1 MARLAKSQLSDKK
14 VLEVLSCLFKLNETG
29 DQSGR
34 SASSFGLNNKMLAT
48 IENDPEL
55 NKLIAV
61 KYRSGASVLSIAPG
75 YALIVKNKI
84 HQLQQ
89 QMHPRVSVL
98 APVVQQLPLCWP
110 ENRIHKRILSALFTP
125 SSKQNAPE
133 EAENWATQK
142 GLVVCS
148 NALVFIRCHQVLR
161 IEQKDGKVLHINPSE
176 HINKELILNDAALD
190 SISSI
195 TLTTT
200 EACTL
205 VTVENFAAFQHLP
218 LELNEIALHQP
229 GFDDRYTAVMLEK
242 LVPAQV
248 FHCGDLDLQGIHI
261 AKRLAA
267 TLAVPLY
274 LMVPKKNWL
283 TLLTEHFAIPITKQ
297 SEDSN
302 KKGQKSWPVAISPP
316 ELSNCLTE
324 LIASERWLEQET
336 FILFQRQ
343 ELDLIRLEQHSQLQ
357 SLPTGVDTE
366 KC

>member
-1 MARLAKSQLSDKK
+1 MARQAHSKLSDKK
-14 VLEVLSCLFKLNETG
+14 VLELLSCLFQLSETG

-61 KYRSGASVLSIAPG
+61 KYRSGASLLSITSG
-75 YALIVKNKI
+75 YAAIVKNKI
-84 HQLQQ
+84 DQLQQ
-89 QMHPRVSVL
+89 QMHPAVSVL

-110 ENRIHKRILSALFTP
+110 ESRIHKRILSALFTP
-125 SSKQNAPE
+125 SSKQNTPE
-133 EAENWATQK
+133 EAESWAKQK
-142 GLVVCS
+142 GLEVRS
-148 NALVFIRCHQVLR
+148 NALVFIRCQQVLR

-195 TLTTT
+195 TFANT

-205 VTVENFAAFQHLP
+205 VTVENFASFQHFP

-229 GFDDRYTAVMLEK
+229 GFDDRYTSVVLNK
-242 LVPAQV
+242 LKPSQV

-267 TLAVPLY
+267 TLTVPFY

-283 TLLTEHFAIPITKQ
+283 ILLTEHFAIPILKQ
-297 SEDSN
+297 SADSN

-316 ELSNCLTE
+316 GLSHYLAE

-343 ELDLIRLEQHSQLQ
+343 ELDLIRFDQQ
-357 SLPTGVDTE
+357 S
-366 KC
+366 